1 MAQKTCMFIKSTF
14 YKAKLVGQTY
24 LKNPHL
30 LPDGGSEEIVGPEE
44 KGKKLLISLTVAQ
57 KICFNLLSNH
67 IYRPDWFIIPHFVAS
82 DKMFKNP
89 NLLT

>member
-44 KGKKLLISLTVAQ
+44 KGKK
-57 KICFNLLSNH
+57 
-67 IYRPDWFIIPHFVAS
+67 II
-82 DKMFKNP
+82 N
-89 NLLT
+89 